1 MYVLRVLIMLSIDD
15 IARAVPQLTLKE
27 LELNRQDWVCVSFY
41 NANTV
46 CLLYQLSSNF
56 WLSTFA
62 LLFRLIVTIGGKSL
76 VSKNRTSARPL

>member
-41 NANTV
+41 NANAV

-56 WLSTFA
+56 S
-62 LLFRLIVTIGGKSL
+62 SL
-76 VSKNRTSARPL
+76 DICPVISPDSDYRREVACFEKQN